1 MAEGI
6 LFDIAGKILG
16 GLGSLA
22 VQESILAW
30 VVKDEIEKLKELST
44 LSNLYFLM
52 PRSSIA
58 G

>member
-1 MAEGI
+1 MVEGN
-6 LFDIAGKILG
+6 LFDIAEKILG
-16 GLGSLA
+16 GLGSLS

-30 VVKDEIEKLKELST
+30 VLKDEIEKLKELST

-52 PRSSIA
+52 LRSSIA